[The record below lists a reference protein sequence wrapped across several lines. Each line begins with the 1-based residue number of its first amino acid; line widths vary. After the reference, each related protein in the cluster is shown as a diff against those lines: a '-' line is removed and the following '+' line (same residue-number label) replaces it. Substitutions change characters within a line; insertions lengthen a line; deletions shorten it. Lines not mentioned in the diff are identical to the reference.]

1 MIADFYKA
9 NEARKDK
16 FKREIM
22 GDLVKIRN
30 KLQELLQEN
39 DSVTEIEKLER
50 DDFVID
56 IEKRDHFEEQGEN
69 VCKEI
74 RNQASKTILT
84 LELLKERVKERTWN
98 KMEVPSESVKSI
110 QSDKLIFNYSIRK
123 REQQEQRRLTLIK
136 QQRKIEIR
144 QKVERLEKKHREAL
158 EECDFNGGMEEYIM
172 NRIAAKPAFMTND
185 AILEAARIFEEERAR
200 KEKAKLDALNA
211 NNMN

>member
-50 DDFVID
+50 DEFVID
-56 IEKRDHFEEQGEN
+56 IEKRDHFEDQGEN

-110 QSDKLIFNYSIRK
+110 QSDKLIFNYAIRK
-123 REQQEQRRLTLIK
+123 REQHEQRRLTLIK
-136 QQRKIEIR
+136 Q
-144 QKVERLEKKHREAL
+144 
-158 EECDFNGGMEEYIM
+158 
-172 NRIAAKPAFMTND
+172 
-185 AILEAARIFEEERAR
+185 
-200 KEKAKLDALNA
+200 
-211 NNMN
+211 